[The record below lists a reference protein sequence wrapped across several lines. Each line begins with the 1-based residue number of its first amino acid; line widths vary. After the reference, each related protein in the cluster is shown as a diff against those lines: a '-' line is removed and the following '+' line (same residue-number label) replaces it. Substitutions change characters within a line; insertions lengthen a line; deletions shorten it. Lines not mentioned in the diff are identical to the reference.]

1 MVLTNP
7 QTMKRVLILAYDFP
21 PYVSVGGLR
30 PFNWYKYLG
39 EFGVYPYVITRQWE
53 NSHGNFLDYI
63 SESKSKKSIIENDEK
78 GTLIR
83 APYKPNIS
91 NRLLIKYGENRH
103 KLIRKCITGYFEF
116 GQFVSKTGPKVEI
129 YNAAKQFLKENK
141 VDVIVATG
149 DPFVLFGYAALLS
162 KEFGIPWIADY
173 RDPWSQN
180 KSHSKNII
188 FRIWNKYFEKKIVS
202 SASQIITVSDFLKV
216 TIGSLIENVPIH
228 ILPNGYDPEVIDE
241 IGKIDQGSEIFQIAF
256 VGTIYEWHPIR
267 SFLKILNQF
276 AINNPEV
283 KFRFNLYGIN
293 ITAQIEELIENEFA
307 ALKKYV
313 YITPKIPNDILL
325 KKLAQNNV
333 MLLFNYYSFMGTKIF
348 DYLGIRRKILMCY
361 SNDEE
366 TLKLKDKYYTMDE
379 IIGVSHQLQID
390 LIEETKSGIVI
401 ENEENLMIAI
411 NDLSREFE
419 INRKIECNSINVEN
433 YSRKIQVKKLAEII
447 KSL

>member
-1 MVLTNP
+1 MET
-7 QTMKRVLILAYDFP
+7 KKILILAYDFP

-30 PFNWYKYLG
+30 PFNWYKYLN
-39 EFGVYPYVITRQWE
+39 EFGVYPYVVTRQWE
-53 NSHGNFLDYI
+53 NNHGNFLDYI
-63 SESKSKKSIIENDEK
+63 SESKSNFSTIENDEK

-91 NRLLIKYGENRH
+91 NRLLIKYGEQRH
-103 KLIRKCITGYFEF
+103 KLIRKSITGYFEF
-116 GQFVSKTGPKVEI
+116 GQFISKTGPKVGI
-129 YNAAKQFLKENK
+129 YHAAKQFLKENK
-141 VDVIVATG
+141 IDVIVATG
-149 DPFVLFGYAALLS
+149 DPFVLFGYAASLS

-202 SASQIITVSDFLKV
+202 SASQIITVSDFLKL
-216 TIGSLIENVPIH
+216 TIGSLIEKIPIH

-267 SFLKILNQF
+267 SFLKILDQF

-325 KKLAQNNV
+325 KELAQNNV

-390 LIEETKSGIVI
+390 LIEETKSGMIV
-401 ENEENLMIAI
+401 ENEENLLIAI
-411 NDLSREFE
+411 NDLYREFE
-419 INRKIECNSINVEN
+419 INKKIECNSINVEN

-447 KSL
+447 RSI

>member
-1 MVLTNP
+1 LET
-7 QTMKRVLILAYDFP
+7 KKILILAYDFP

-30 PFNWYKYLG
+30 PFNWYKYLN
-39 EFGVYPYVITRQWE
+39 EFGVYPYVVTRQWE
-53 NSHGNFLDYI
+53 NNHGNFLDYI
-63 SESKSKKSIIENDEK
+63 SESKSNFSTIENDEK

-91 NRLLIKYGENRH
+91 NRLLIKYGEQRH
-103 KLIRKCITGYFEF
+103 KLIRKSITGYFEF
-116 GQFVSKTGPKVEI
+116 GQFISKTGPKVGI
-129 YNAAKQFLKENK
+129 YHAAKQFLKENK
-141 VDVIVATG
+141 IDVIVATG
-149 DPFVLFGYAALLS
+149 DPFVLFGYAASLS

-202 SASQIITVSDFLKV
+202 SASQIITVSDFLKL
-216 TIGSLIENVPIH
+216 TIGSLIEKIPIH

-267 SFLKILNQF
+267 SFLKILDQF

-325 KKLAQNNV
+325 KELAQNNV

-390 LIEETKSGIVI
+390 LIEETKSGMIV
-401 ENEENLMIAI
+401 ENEENLLIAI
-411 NDLSREFE
+411 NDLYREFE
-419 INRKIECNSINVEN
+419 INKKIECNSINVEN

-447 KSL
+447 RSI